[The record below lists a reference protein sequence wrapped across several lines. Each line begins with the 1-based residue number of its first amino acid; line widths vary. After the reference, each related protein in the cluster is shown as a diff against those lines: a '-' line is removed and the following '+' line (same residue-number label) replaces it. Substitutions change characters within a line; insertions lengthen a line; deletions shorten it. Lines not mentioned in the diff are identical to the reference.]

1 MSKIHGSTE
10 ENRNNTAAIDPT
22 IRNAG

>member
-10 ENRNNTAAIDPT
+10 ENRNKTAAIDPT